1 MRLWSPFKA
10 VMSLSL
16 IRAAE
21 MDRQKVILQ
30 KILFGGDNLMEERAR
45 NLQGAMADGG
55 SDYDCLNGIIP
66 KNDDW
71 HAIRYMYKVGGLLFE
86 K

>member
-1 MRLWSPFKA
+1 MVEIMESIQTSYVPVINQSCRNGQK
-10 VMSLSL
+10 
-16 IRAAE
+16 
-21 MDRQKVILQ
+21 KVILQ

-66 KNDDW
+66 KNEDG
-71 HAIRYMYKVGGLLFE
+71 M
-86 K
+86 